1 MHMFS
6 IVVRIVYAY
15 VHACT
20 LLKLSVDHW
29 SPFYSV
35 IIKWNQKKKPIAE
48 TVQLSVFYSVD
59 SIHASLL
66 LSAGRR
72 KLKFDMYIH
81 VID

>member
-1 MHMFS
+1 MKS
-6 IVVRIVYAY
+6 E
-15 VHACT
+15 
-20 LLKLSVDHW
+20 
-29 SPFYSV
+29 
-35 IIKWNQKKKPIAE
+35 KKPIAE

-72 KLKFDMYIH
+72 KLKFDMHIH